1 MPRRCHVLK
10 RHLHSLHTLSFPVYA
25 DSHGWWT
32 ARMRQLRVGELWP
45 VQPASALEQPLG
57 CPVLYCVLYAGAP
70 ITAAA
75 ASESQLCSSR
85 RVLRFRIR
93 CPPPVR
99 YRIGNRASKGLY
111 AHSTYRVSRRVIIY
125 YGVSPRPAYS
135 VILELGF
142 SPSRIGIP
150 SRNSFE
156 TRRSPGVR
164 VSVTVSVPVQRRR
177 LGAPS
182 AASRA
187 VRGFRSRS
195 GPASSAARVGRGAT
209 ERFRAV
215 SVPRTGATR
224 TRATRYGRARGCDM
238 RGQRDASNATF
249 TAYDLPT
256 LPRARP
262 RLPARGTVA
271 Y

>member
-57 CPVLYCVLYAGAP
+57 SPVLYCVLYAGAP

-156 TRRSPGVR
+156 TRRSPC
-164 VSVTVSVPVQRRR
+164 R
-177 LGAPS
+177 LPCRCRCNVDGSGRPAP
-182 AASRA
+182 R
-187 VRGFRSRS
+187 
-195 GPASSAARVGRGAT
+195 
-209 ERFRAV
+209 
-215 SVPRTGATR
+215 
-224 TRATRYGRARGCDM
+224 
-238 RGQRDASNATF
+238 RGQCGESVVGPGPR
-249 TAYDLPT
+249 
-256 LPRARP
+256 RARP
-262 RLPARGTVA
+262 A
-271 Y
+271 

>member
-1 MPRRCHVLK
+1 
-10 RHLHSLHTLSFPVYA
+10 
-25 DSHGWWT
+25 
-32 ARMRQLRVGELWP
+32 MRQLRVGELWP

-150 SRNSFE
+150 SESSSPGPARPSRNELDFSTVDQCFNRSSRAGSTAPIWSRGRMRDGPSSRPRPSTQRATMAAVE
-156 TRRSPGVR
+156 AGPRTRPDRPPCAPPAPAAPPFGIPQSAPQTPSPYAKAFHWRRRSGARASTPCGGAARGAALRRARHLRPLAAAVA
-164 VSVTVSVPVQRRR
+164 TPEAPVVIERRR
-177 LGAPS
+177 
-182 AASRA
+182 AS
-187 VRGFRSRS
+187 
-195 GPASSAARVGRGAT
+195 
-209 ERFRAV
+209 
-215 SVPRTGATR
+215 
-224 TRATRYGRARGCDM
+224 
-238 RGQRDASNATF
+238 
-249 TAYDLPT
+249 
-256 LPRARP
+256 
-262 RLPARGTVA
+262 
-271 Y
+271 